1 MTTSRNV
8 CNDNPTNH
16 GSSLKRPRTLAD
28 TGTYDP
34 VTSTPSEC
42 RAKRMK
48 ILKKKRTATTGISR
62 LHPSLGT

>member
-1 MTTSRNV
+1 MTTSRNAS
-8 CNDNPTNH
+8 NDNPTNH